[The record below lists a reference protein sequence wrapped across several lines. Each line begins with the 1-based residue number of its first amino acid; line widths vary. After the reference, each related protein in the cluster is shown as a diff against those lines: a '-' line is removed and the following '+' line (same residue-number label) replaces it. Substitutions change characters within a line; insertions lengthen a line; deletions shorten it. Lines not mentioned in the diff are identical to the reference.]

1 MEFGPINLW
10 NFVIVAI
17 MLIPNIIYAIKN
29 PKQKNSCTNKCMNIL
44 EQIGRYACII
54 LMILPLCFDKMK
66 FGFSSFFI
74 FLIYGI
80 GNIVLLVAYLLI
92 WAMYSNEN
100 HTWRAISL
108 AIIPTCIFLLTG
120 LSLEHWLLVGAAVI
134 FGISHIYITRTN
146 NR

>member
-17 MLIPNIIYAIKN
+17 MLIPNIIYSIKN
-29 PKQKNSCTNKCMNIL
+29 PKQKNSFINKC
-44 EQIGRYACII
+44 
-54 LMILPLCFDKMK
+54 MK
-66 FGFSSFFI
+66 FGFSSFSI

-120 LSLEHWLLVGAAVI
+120 LTLEHWLLVGAAVI